1 LRQAAIGFRVHSGWA
16 AIVAVSLEK
25 GAPVVLHRQKLLL
38 VKIFSYTFRQP
49 YHTAE
54 KMALEEAADFVRGV
68 EKESQEL
75 ALAGIRALQKELASA
90 DYNICGCA
98 LLLASGRK
106 LPEFEK
112 ILTSHALI
120 HTADGELFR
129 ESIRKACSRARLPL
143 TATKERD
150 LLAAASKKL
159 NKRPEYL
166 NRSVAALGKSVGPPW
181 TQDEK
186 LATLAAWLTLAK

>member
-1 LRQAAIGFRVHSGWA
+1 MRQAAIGFRVHSGWA

-129 ESIRKACSRARLPL
+129 ESIRMACSRARLPL